1 MGKLVGWSDRHQY
14 ALADASPAPPE
25 FRANNSNRRRI
36 AIFSTVFLVGC
47 ALSVAY
53 AILRPAEYRAAA
65 RVEIVPGSLRSPPE
79 GANPGPRDA
88 LAENGRKSFLTEVQ
102 VLISRPVLDKAVARL
117 GNSDDIAKD
126 LGPDP
131 VQGLGRML
139 STERVEG
146 TQVVRV
152 QAQGINRELLPRLV
166 NTLTDVYRE
175 HLAAA
180 YKRAVGSGNTQL
192 RDEIHLL
199 DQQVAAKRQEVE
211 AFRARYDI
219 VSAERDENQLLS
231 TAKGLGESLNDANS
245 DVAAAEGQLRAVRN
259 AIAAGEVLG
268 GPKNNPTLADIEK
281 RGSQLREQL
290 HELELRFT
298 PQYLD
303 LDPAAKAL
311 RGRLANLEQ
320 QMGSERAA
328 GQRAALAA
336 AQQQL
341 TSAREAAER
350 LQQQLNGNK
359 QAAQAFAARLN
370 EYKAMQEDLAHLEQL
385 HRGAI
390 ERLAQLEA
398 SEAENAPQVQILE
411 AATVPQEPLYPAY
424 LPAGI
429 GAAAS
434 LVLGI
439 FAVRFIE
446 FFARPNPAPE
456 QGFLQPLWP
465 LPLTRDAMIAQRPL
479 LTAEP
484 MQLPA
489 PDAPLRQL
497 TDVEIAALLQAANDE
512 GRLLMVALFTGLT
525 IEEIIGLR
533 WDDLDLDA
541 GTIKVPG
548 KSARLI
554 HLREPLR
561 RLINARRAA
570 QQPTPGPASSADEA
584 ADLVMCAAYDAGLS
598 DAHEVTPAILR
609 HTYVAFLL
617 QQGARFADIG
627 RIVGRLPQ
635 EELAAYMR
643 FAPAQARVPLEQVD
657 LIPPA
662 LRAMA
667 GPQG

>member
-1 MGKLVGWSDRHQY
+1 MGKLVGWSARHQY

-36 AIFSTVFLVGC
+36 AVFSTVFLMGC
-47 ALSVAY
+47 SLSAAY
-53 AILRPAEYRAAA
+53 AIFRPAEYRAAA
-65 RVEIVPGSLRSPPE
+65 RLEIASP
-79 GANPGPRDA
+79 ANA

-102 VLISRPVLDKAVARL
+102 VLTSRPVLEKAVARL
-117 GNSDDIAKD
+117 GNSGEVSKD
-126 LGPDP
+126 LGTDP
-131 VQGLGRML
+131 VQGLGRIL

-152 QAQGINRELLPRLV
+152 QAQGTDRELLPRLV
-166 NTLTDVYRE
+166 NLLTDVYRE
-175 HLAAA
+175 HLASA
-180 YKRAVGSGNTQL
+180 YKTSVGSGNTQL
-192 RDEIHLL
+192 RDEIRLL

-231 TAKGLGESLNDANS
+231 TVKGLGESLNDANAE
-245 DVAAAEGQLRAVRN
+245 VAAAEGHLRAVRN

-328 GQRAALAA
+328 GQRAALAE
-336 AQQQL
+336 AQQKL

-398 SEAENAPQVQILE
+398 GEAENAPRVEVLE
-411 AATVPQEPLYPAY
+411 AATVPQEALYPPY
-424 LPAGI
+424 LLAGI

-439 FAVRFIE
+439 FAVQFIE
-446 FFARPNPAPE
+446 FFARRDPVPE
-456 QGFLQPLWP
+456 QPFFHPFWP
-465 LPLTRDAMIAQRPL
+465 QPLTRDALTAQRPL

-484 MQLPA
+484 MRLPA

-497 TDVEIAALLQAANDE
+497 TDAEVAALLQAANDD
-512 GRLLMVALFTGLT
+512 GRLLMVALFAGLT
-525 IEEIIGLR
+525 VEEIIGLR

-548 KSARLI
+548 RSGRILQ
-554 HLREPLR
+554 LREPLR
-561 RLINARRAA
+561 GLINARQAA
-570 QQPTPGPASSADEA
+570 QQPTPTPASSADEA
-584 ADLVMCAAYDAGLS
+584 ADFVMCAAYDAGLA

-635 EELAAYMR
+635 EELSAYMR
-643 FAPAQARVPLEQVD
+643 LAPAQARVPLEQVD

-667 GPQG
+667 DPQS

>member
-1 MGKLVGWSDRHQY
+1 M
-14 ALADASPAPPE
+14 
-25 FRANNSNRRRI
+25 
-36 AIFSTVFLVGC
+36 
-47 ALSVAY
+47 
-53 AILRPAEYRAAA
+53 
-65 RVEIVPGSLRSPPE
+65 
-79 GANPGPRDA
+79 
-88 LAENGRKSFLTEVQ
+88 LT
-102 VLISRPVLDKAVARL
+102 SRPVLEKMVARL
-117 GNSDDIAKD
+117 GNSDEVSKD

-152 QAQGINRELLPRLV
+152 QAQGTDRELLPRLV

-175 HLAAA
+175 HLASA
-180 YKRAVGSGNTQL
+180 YKTSVGSGNTQL
-192 RDEIHLL
+192 RDEIRLL

-231 TAKGLGESLNDANS
+231 TVKGLGESLNDANA
-245 DVAAAEGQLRAVRN
+245 DVAAAEGHLRAVRN

-328 GQRAALAA
+328 GQRTALAE
-336 AQQQL
+336 AQQKL

-398 SEAENAPQVQILE
+398 GEAENAPRVEVLE
-411 AATVPQEPLYPAY
+411 AATVPQEALYPPY
-424 LPAGI
+424 LLAGI

-439 FAVRFIE
+439 FAVQFIE
-446 FFARPNPAPE
+446 FFARRDPVPE
-456 QGFLQPLWP
+456 QPFFHPFWP
-465 LPLTRDAMIAQRPL
+465 QPLTRDALTAQRPL

-484 MQLPA
+484 MRLPA

-497 TDVEIAALLQAANDE
+497 ADAEVAALLQAANDD
-512 GRLLMVALFTGLT
+512 GRLLMVALFAGLT
-525 IEEIIGLR
+525 VEEIIGLR

-541 GTIKVPG
+541 GTLKAPG
-548 KSARLI
+548 RSGRILQ
-554 HLREPLR
+554 LREPLR
-561 RLINARRAA
+561 GLINARQAA
-570 QQPTPGPASSADEA
+570 QQPTPTPASSADEA
-584 ADLVMCAAYDAGLS
+584 ADFVMCAAYDAGLA

-635 EELAAYMR
+635 EELSAYMR
-643 FAPAQARVPLEQVD
+643 LAPAQARVPLEQVD

-667 GPQG
+667 DPQS

>member
-1 MGKLVGWSDRHQY
+1 MAKLVGWPDRREY
-14 ALADASPAPPE
+14 ALGDASPASPG
-25 FRANNSNRRRI
+25 FRANKSNRRRI
-36 AIFSTVFLVGC
+36 AIFSAVFLVGC
-47 ALSVAY
+47 AVSSAY
-53 AILRPAEYRAAA
+53 AIFRPAEYRAAA
-65 RVEIVPGSLRSPPE
+65 RLEIVASPK
-79 GANPGPRDA
+79 NA
-88 LAENGRKSFLTEVQ
+88 LAENGRNSFLTEVQ
-102 VLISRPVLDKAVARL
+102 VLISRPVLEKAVARL
-117 GNSDDIAKD
+117 GNSDDLSKD

-139 STERVEG
+139 STEGVEG
-146 TQVVRV
+146 TQIVRV
-152 QAQGINRELLPRLV
+152 QAQGTNPELLPRLV

-180 YKRAVGSGNTQL
+180 YKQSVGTGNTQL
-192 RDEIHLL
+192 RDELHLL

-231 TAKGLGESLNDANS
+231 TVKGLGESLNDANT
-245 DVAAAEGQLRAVRN
+245 DVATAEGHLRAVRN

-311 RGRLANLEQ
+311 RGRLANLDQ

-328 GQRAALAA
+328 GQRAALSA
-336 AQQQL
+336 AQQEL
-341 TSAREAAER
+341 TSAREAADR

-370 EYKAMQEDLAHLEQL
+370 EYKAMQEDLGHLEQL

-398 SEAENAPQVQILE
+398 SEAENAPRAEILE
-411 AATVPQEPLYPAY
+411 AASVPQEPLYPPY
-424 LPAGI
+424 LLAVI

-446 FFARPNPAPE
+446 FFVRPNPTPE
-456 QGFLQPLWP
+456 RAFWQPFWP
-465 LPLTRDAMIAQRPL
+465 QPLTRDALTGQRPL
-479 LTAEP
+479 LTAAP

-497 TDVEIAALLQAANDE
+497 TDAEIAALLQAANDE
-512 GRLLMVALFTGLT
+512 GRLLTVALFTGLT
-525 IEEIIGLR
+525 VEEIIGLR

-541 GTIKVPG
+541 NTIKVPG
-548 KSARLI
+548 RSPRLL

-561 RLINARRAA
+561 GLISARRAG
-570 QQPTPGPASSADEA
+570 QQPTPSPASSAEEV

-598 DAHEVTPAILR
+598 DAHEVTPGVLR
-609 HTYVAFLL
+609 HTYVAFLV

-635 EELAAYMR
+635 EEVAAYMR
-643 FAPAQARVPLEQVD
+643 FAPAQARMPLEQLD
-657 LIPPA
+657 LILPA
-662 LRAMA
+662 VRALA

>member
-1 MGKLVGWSDRHQY
+1 MGKLVGWSDRNQY
-14 ALADASPAPPE
+14 ALGDGLPAPPE

-36 AIFSTVFLVGC
+36 AIFSAVFLVGC
-47 ALSVAY
+47 ALSAAY
-53 AILRPAEYRAAA
+53 AIFRPAEYRAAA
-65 RVEIVPGSLRSPPE
+65 RLEIASP
-79 GANPGPRDA
+79 AHA
-88 LAENGRKSFLTEVQ
+88 LAENGRKSFLTQVQ
-102 VLISRPVLDKAVARL
+102 VLTSRPVLEKTVARL
-117 GNSDDIAKD
+117 GNSDEVSKN
-126 LGPDP
+126 LGPDS

-139 STERVEG
+139 STESVEG

-152 QAQGINRELLPRLV
+152 QAQGTNRELLPRLV

-175 HLAAA
+175 HLASA
-180 YKRAVGSGNTQL
+180 YKTSVGSGNTQL
-192 RDEIHLL
+192 RDELRLL

-211 AFRARYDI
+211 AFRTRYDI

-245 DVAAAEGQLRAVRN
+245 DVAAAEGHLRAVRN

-268 GPKNNPTLADIEK
+268 GAKSNPTLANIEK
-281 RGSQLREQL
+281 RASELREQL
-290 HELELRFT
+290 HELETRFT

-303 LDPAAKAL
+303 LDPAAKAM
-311 RGRLANLEQ
+311 RGRLANLDQ

-328 GQRAALAA
+328 GQRAALAE

-350 LQQQLNGNK
+350 LQQQLNANK

-398 SEAENAPQVQILE
+398 GEAENAPRVEILE
-411 AATVPQEPLYPAY
+411 AATIPQEPLYPPY
-424 LPAGI
+424 LLAGI

-439 FAVRFIE
+439 FAVRFVE
-446 FFARPNPAPE
+446 FFVRRDPAPE
-456 QGFLQPLWP
+456 QPFFHPFWP
-465 LPLTRDAMIAQRPL
+465 QPLTRNALTAQRPL
-479 LTAEP
+479 LTAESLR
-484 MQLPA
+484 LPA

-497 TDVEIAALLQAANDE
+497 TDMEIAALLQAANEE

-525 IEEIIGLR
+525 VEEIVGLQ

-548 KSARLI
+548 RSTRIL
-554 HLREPLR
+554 HLGEPLR
-561 RLINARRAA
+561 VLINARRTA
-570 QQPTPGPASSADEA
+570 QQPTPSPPSSADDA

-598 DAHEVTPAILR
+598 DAHEVTPAVLR
-609 HTYVAFLL
+609 HTYVTFLL

-643 FAPAQARVPLEQVD
+643 FAPAQTRVPLEQVD
-657 LIPPA
+657 VILPP
-662 LRAMA
+662 LRAIA
-667 GPQG
+667 DPQS

>member
-1 MGKLVGWSDRHQY
+1 MGKLVGWSARHQY

-36 AIFSTVFLVGC
+36 AVFSTVFLMGC
-47 ALSVAY
+47 ALSAAY
-53 AILRPAEYRAAA
+53 AIFRPAEYRAAA
-65 RVEIVPGSLRSPPE
+65 RLEIASP
-79 GANPGPRDA
+79 ANA

-102 VLISRPVLDKAVARL
+102 VLTSRPVLEKTVARL
-117 GNSDDIAKD
+117 GNSDEVSKD

-152 QAQGINRELLPRLV
+152 QAQGTDRELLPRLV

-175 HLAAA
+175 HLASA
-180 YKRAVGSGNTQL
+180 YKTSVGSGNTQL
-192 RDEIHLL
+192 RDEIRLL

-231 TAKGLGESLNDANS
+231 TVKGLGESLNDANA
-245 DVAAAEGQLRAVRN
+245 DVAAAEGHLRAVRN

-328 GQRAALAA
+328 GQRAALAE
-336 AQQQL
+336 AQQKL

-398 SEAENAPQVQILE
+398 GEAENAPRVEVLE
-411 AATVPQEPLYPAY
+411 AATVPQEALYPPY
-424 LPAGI
+424 LLAGI

-439 FAVRFIE
+439 FAVQFIE
-446 FFARPNPAPE
+446 FFARRDPVPE
-456 QGFLQPLWP
+456 QPFFHPFWP
-465 LPLTRDAMIAQRPL
+465 QPLTRDALAAQRPL
-479 LTAEP
+479 LTAESLR
-484 MQLPA
+484 LPA

-497 TDVEIAALLQAANDE
+497 TDVEIAALLRAANDE
-512 GRLLMVALFTGLT
+512 GRLLMMALLTGLT
-525 IEEIIGLR
+525 VEELIGLR

-548 KSARLI
+548 RSPRIL

-561 RLINARRAA
+561 GLINARQAA
-570 QQPTPGPASSADEA
+570 QQPTPTPASSADEA
-584 ADLVMCAAYDAGLS
+584 ADFVMCAAYDAGLA

-635 EELAAYMR
+635 EELSAYMR
-643 FAPAQARVPLEQVD
+643 LAPAQARVPLEQVD

-667 GPQG
+667 DPQS

>member
-1 MGKLVGWSDRHQY
+1 MFK
-14 ALADASPAPPE
+14 
-25 FRANNSNRRRI
+25 
-36 AIFSTVFLVGC
+36 
-47 ALSVAY
+47 
-53 AILRPAEYRAAA
+53 PAEYRAAA
-65 RVEIVPGSLRSPPE
+65 RLEIVPGSLGSPSE
-79 GANPGPRDA
+79 GANAGPRTA

-102 VLISRPVLDKAVARL
+102 VLISRPVLEKAVARL
-117 GNSDDIAKD
+117 GDSEDVSKD

-131 VQGLGRML
+131 VLGLGRML

-146 TQVVRV
+146 TQIVRV
-152 QAQGINRELLPRLV
+152 QAQGTDRELLPRLV
-166 NTLTDVYRE
+166 NTLIDVYRE
-175 HLAAA
+175 HVAST
-180 YKRAVGSGNTQL
+180 YKKSVGSGNTQL
-192 RDEIHLL
+192 RDETHIL
-199 DQQVAAKRQEVE
+199 DRQVAAKRQEVE

-231 TAKGLGESLNDANS
+231 AVKGLGASLNDANS
-245 DVAAAEGQLRAVRN
+245 DVAAAEGHLRAVRN

-268 GPKNNPTLADIEK
+268 GAKNNPTLADIEK

-303 LDPAAKAL
+303 LDPAAKAM

-328 GQRAALAA
+328 GQRAALAE

-370 EYKAMQEDLAHLEQL
+370 EYKAMQEDLARLEQL
-385 HRGAI
+385 HRGAL

-398 SEAENAPQVQILE
+398 GEAENAPRVQILE
-411 AATVPQEPLYPAY
+411 AATVPQEALYPPY
-424 LPAGI
+424 LLAGI

-446 FFARPNPAPE
+446 FFARPDPVPE
-456 QGFLQPLWP
+456 RAFLQPFWP
-465 LPLTRDAMIAQRPL
+465 LPLTRDALIAQRPL

-497 TDVEIAALLQAANDE
+497 TDMEIAALLQAANDE
-512 GRLLMVALFTGLT
+512 GRLLMVALFSGLT
-525 IEEIIGLR
+525 VEEIIGLG
-533 WDDLDLDA
+533 WDDVELDA

-548 KSARLI
+548 RSARLL

-561 RLINARRAA
+561 GQISARRAA
-570 QQPTPGPASSADEA
+570 QQPTPSPASSVDEA
-584 ADLVMCAAYDAGLS
+584 ADLVMCAAYDAGLP

-643 FAPAQARVPLEQVD
+643 LAPTRARMPLEQVD
-657 LIPPA
+657 LILPA

-667 GPQG
+667 APQG